1 MNIGL
6 IDVDGHHF
14 PNLALMKLSAFH
26 KQCGDEVSWADG
38 RHHYDR
44 VYASKVFDFT
54 PDIRT
59 VPDCD
64 ELVKGGTG
72 YGLRA
77 DDKLPTEVEH
87 IYPDYGLYGITDT
100 AYGFLSRGC
109 PRGCPFC
116 IVAQKEGRA
125 SHRVANLYEFWRAQK
140 NVVVMDPNLLACP
153 DWEDILVQL
162 AWSRALVDINQGLD
176 IRLIDERRIALL
188 NQIRIKSIHFAW
200 DNAENDLAER
210 FALYAK
216 LARRKYSGA
225 WATVY
230 VLVNYNSTMEQNLYR
245 IEKLREMRFDPYVMV
260 YDKQNAPLEIK
271 RLQRWCNNR
280 IIFKSCKWRD
290 YKPTRKELE

>member
-1 MNIGL
+1 
-6 IDVDGHHF
+6 
-14 PNLALMKLSAFH
+14 
-26 KQCGDEVSWADG
+26 
-38 RHHYDR
+38 
-44 VYASKVFDFT
+44 
-54 PDIRT
+54 
-59 VPDCD
+59 
-64 ELVKGGTG
+64 
-72 YGLRA
+72 
-77 DDKLPTEVEH
+77 
-87 IYPDYGLYGITDT
+87 
-100 AYGFLSRGC
+100 
-109 PRGCPFC
+109 
-116 IVAQKEGRA
+116 
-125 SHRVANLYEFWRAQK
+125 
-140 NVVVMDPNLLACP
+140 MDPNLLACP
-153 DWEDILVQL
+153 DWEDILAQL
-162 AWSRALVDINQGLD
+162 AWSRALVNINQGLD

-200 DNAENDLAER
+200 DNAEDDLAER

-216 LARRKYSGA
+216 LARRKYNGA